1 MKSKYASINEPLV
14 QLSGS
19 SLEAEQMD
27 YMIKKKDQQKNISI
41 ICENKN
47 ISDSSKNSSLYQNNL
62 KSQDQR
68 SDYVIERRL
77 SSKKMSW
84 RKRLVRFFTQSQ
96 EKNINYENPSNFFN
110 QVIQDLSNDNIG
122 FEQKGMKRYI
132 SGEKTQD
139 IQNPSPYPMFNCESP
154 YLIFWEILV
163 YSQCVIYFFLIP
175 LEIFFPDQVRN
186 HQITQI
192 FQLILISLL
201 TINFFQVLNTS
212 MYIHGELIKNR
223 AVIFKKRIR
232 NWQFFIDVICLTIII
247 LDMLIQET
255 RFPSFAIVFYLKIT
269 TIFRFD
275 KKFLNLIQ
283 LMRRMKAGYLLI
295 RLTCGIMFLCHIAAC
310 IYLKVGQYQLNGY
323 SQDQIDDD
331 KPQSWLAPYLKYPFF
346 IQFLWAL
353 YWAVTTILTV
363 GYGDITPKE
372 PNEVVVTIIC
382 MLISCVIFA
391 YCINSIWEIL
401 QDLKKKEVK
410 YMEIMNAINRYMRD
424 KSVNT
429 QLKLKIRAYIQYYY
443 KKQKSRDEGMEQVI
457 ISKLPPNLREELIYQ
472 SHIEIFEKVNWMK
485 YFSEEFIKNL
495 AFQIEEYHYPE
506 REPIYCM
513 GEDLDNEFNTQG
525 LYFVKEGTVECYIPY
540 SEGKTENAVFE
551 RQLVQENGYGI
562 DTLKQQRK
570 KNLGIPIKSLKK
582 DIYLKNL
589 VKNQHF
595 GETSIFLN
603 EQIPFSVKSV
613 DFSTVYKI
621 SRKNFIETIKK
632 FPDDYEIFCEIKDEL
647 EFRQYRKRFPKFNCE
662 YCNKNTKIDNYQHQI
677 IECPNIIPHI
687 CQRQQNID
695 FVKNQNE
702 IQVRNKSF
710 KRLKKRELHSIRNIY
725 LIQSFA
731 KRAAQNFGDY
741 LLFDEISFSRSSF
754 ISQTSQQAIL
764 EKDDESE
771 NEDSQPI
778 KPKKVRRNNHK
789 FRTLTEDVSSPK
801 VQSLQDQGDPFFS
814 ITNQDNLDIDQ
825 QHYYSEQEEY
835 QDDIPISNKR
845 YSQDFVAIISDE
857 DTYGFSKN
865 KTISSQQF
873 KGHKQKDGKLINQYN
888 KDQKQKQE
896 DINIARNQSSQH
908 NQNDQNKYSNIQG
921 INVRKQKYSKQYFG
935 SQVRLESSQQ
945 KLQQNA
951 QTKSINVVSSEKQ
964 TQLVQ
969 ETTTSNNVINQQQS
983 IQNTIESYLAEIKQM
998 IKNEI
1003 QKNKQQSQVLKQPQN
1018 YNSIKENQD
1027 TFGNHLIQT
1036 QQLNNL
1042 PNDAENYI
1050 NQNRN
1055 QLNLNDNQQ
1064 SIIDDQDLFIQE
1076 FDKMFKFKTYKTDYN
1091 YDIVIDKFKRQRKRV
1106 LKQTQRQNNGRRA
1119 TQSKANLK
1127 SRKSS
1132 INTDLGFSK
1141 AKKNN
1146 KKDRTKNSQLN
1157 DL

>member
-14 QLSGS
+14 QQSGS
-19 SLEAEQMD
+19 SLEVEQID
-27 YMIKKKDQQKNISI
+27 QVIKNKDQQKNNSI
-41 ICENKN
+41 YCQLNN
-47 ISDSSKNSSLYQNNL
+47 VSDSSKNSSMNSNNL
-62 KSQDQR
+62 KNKDQN
-68 SDYVIERRL
+68 SDYVIERRQNN
-77 SSKKMSW
+77 KKIGW
-84 RKRLVRFFTQSQ
+84 RKRLTRFFRQSQ
-96 EKNINYENPSNFFN
+96 ENNINYENGSNFFN
-110 QVIQDLSNDNIG
+110 QALQDLSNDNIG

-139 IQNPSPYPMFNCESP
+139 IQNSSQYPMFNCESP

-186 HQITQI
+186 HEITQI

-201 TINFFQVLNTS
+201 TINFFQTLNTS
-212 MYIHGELIKNR
+212 MYIHGELIENR

-232 NWQFFIDVICLTIII
+232 NWQFFIDIICLAIII

-255 RFPSFAIVFYLKIT
+255 HFPSFTVIFYLKIT

-295 RLTCGIMFLCHIAAC
+295 RLTYGIMFLCHIAAC
-310 IYLKVGQYQLNGY
+310 IYLKVGQQQLNG
-323 SQDQIDDD
+323 QVPQEQNDC
-331 KPQSWLAPYLKYPFF
+331 KPPSSWLEPYLKYPFF

-443 KKQKSRDEGMEQVI
+443 KKQKSRDESMEQVI

-525 LYFVKEGTVECYIPY
+525 LYFVKEGIVQCYIPY

-551 RQLVQENGYGI
+551 RQLVSENGYGI

-595 GETSIFLN
+595 GETSVFLN

-647 EFRQYRKRFPKFNCE
+647 EFRQHRNKFPKFNCE
-662 YCNKNTKIDNYQHQI
+662 YCNKNAKIDDYQHQI

-687 CQRQQNID
+687 KQRQEIID

-702 IQVRNKSF
+702 VQQRNKNF

-725 LIQSFA
+725 LIQSLA
-731 KRAAQNFGDY
+731 KRAAQNLGDY
-741 LLFDEISFSRSSF
+741 LLFDELSFARSSF
-754 ISQTSQQAIL
+754 ISQTSQQAIQ
-764 EKDDESE
+764 EKDNESE
-771 NEDSQPI
+771 NEDSYPI
-778 KPKKVRRNNHK
+778 KPKPKKIRRNNHK

-801 VQSLQDQGDPFFS
+801 VQSLQDQVDPFFS
-814 ITNQDNLDIDQ
+814 ITNQDNLDDQ
-825 QHYYSEQEEY
+825 QQYFSEQEEY
-835 QDDIPISNKR
+835 QDESSNKR

-857 DTYGFSKN
+857 DKN
-865 KTISSQQF
+865 TFLTNKKISSQQLTRQIQKNEKF
-873 KGHKQKDGKLINQYN
+873 VNQLYKDQHQKQDDLHITKNQSHQYN
-888 KDQKQKQE
+888 QNESNKQGNVQS
-896 DINIARNQSSQH
+896 INP
-908 NQNDQNKYSNIQG
+908 
-921 INVRKQKYSKQYFG
+921 RKLKYSKSYFG
-935 SQVRLESSQQ
+935 SQVRLESNSQ
-945 KLQQNA
+945 KLQQNNM
-951 QTKSINVVSSEKQ
+951 TKSINLVNSEKQ
-964 TQLVQ
+964 NQQIQ
-969 ETTTSNNVINQQQS
+969 ETTNNVMNNSQHN
-983 IQNTIESYLAEIKQM
+983 IQNILESCLNEIKLM

-1003 QKNKQQSQVLKQPQN
+1003 QKNKQQGQVLKHPQN
-1018 YNSIKENQD
+1018 NNFLNENQES
-1027 TFGNHLIQT
+1027 FNNNLFQT

-1042 PNDAENYI
+1042 PNDAENFA
-1050 NQNRN
+1050 NQDRN
-1055 QLNLNDNQQ
+1055 QFNTNDNY
-1064 SIIDDQDLFIQE
+1064 SKLIDDQDLIIQE

-1091 YDIVIDKFKRQRKRV
+1091 YDIVIEKFKRQRKRAI
-1106 LKQTQRQNNGRRA
+1106 KQTQRQINARRV

-1132 INTDLGFSK
+1132 INADLGFSK
-1141 AKKNN
+1141 ARKTSQ
-1146 KKDRTKNSQLN
+1146 KDRSKSSQLN
-1157 DL
+1157 DH

>member
-19 SLEAEQMD
+19 SLEAEQID
-27 YMIKKKDQQKNISI
+27 QVIRNKDQQKSNSI
-41 ICENKN
+41 NCQLNN
-47 ISDSSKNSSLYQNNL
+47 VSDSSKNSSLNSNNL
-62 KSQDQR
+62 KSKDQS
-68 SDYVIERRL
+68 SDYVIERRQ
-77 SSKKMSW
+77 SNKKISW
-84 RKRLVRFFTQSQ
+84 KKRLIRFFRQSQ
-96 EKNINYENPSNFFN
+96 EKNINYENASNYFN
-110 QVIQDLSNDNIG
+110 QVLQDLSNDNIG

-132 SGEKTQD
+132 SGEKTQE
-139 IQNPSPYPMFNCESP
+139 IQNPSQFPMFNCESP

-186 HQITQI
+186 HEVTQI

-201 TINFFQVLNTS
+201 TINFFQTLNTS
-212 MYIHGELIKNR
+212 MYIHGELIQNR

-232 NWQFFIDVICLTIII
+232 NWQLFIDIVCLSIII
-247 LDMLIQET
+247 LDLLIQET
-255 RFPSFAIVFYLKIT
+255 RFPFFALIFYLKIT

-275 KKFLNLIQ
+275 KKFLNLTQ

-310 IYLKVGQYQLNGY
+310 IYLKVGQYQISN
-323 SQDQIDDD
+323 SQDQSDD
-331 KPQSWLAPYLKYPFF
+331 KTQSWLTPYLKYPFF

-443 KKQKSRDEGMEQVI
+443 KKQKSRDESMEQVI
-457 ISKLPPNLREELIYQ
+457 ISKLPPNLREELIFQ

-551 RQLVQENGYGI
+551 RQLVFENGYGI

-603 EQIPFSVKSV
+603 EQIPYSVKSV

-647 EFRQYRKRFPKFNCE
+647 EYRQHRKKFPKFNCE
-662 YCNKNTKIDNYQHQI
+662 YCNKNTKIDSYEHQI
-677 IECPNIIPHI
+677 IECPYVIPHI
-687 CQRQQNID
+687 QQRQQNIY

-702 IQVRNKSF
+702 MQVRNINF

-725 LIQSFA
+725 LIQSLA
-731 KRAAQNFGDY
+731 KRASQNLGDY
-741 LLFDEISFSRSSF
+741 LLFDELSFARSSF
-754 ISQTSQQAIL
+754 ISYTSQQAIL
-764 EKDDESE
+764 EKDNESE
-771 NEDSQPI
+771 NENSQPI
-778 KPKKVRRNNHK
+778 KPKNIRRNNQK

-801 VQSLQDQGDPFFS
+801 VQSLQDQVDPFFS
-814 ITNQDNLDIDQ
+814 ITNQDNLEIDQ
-825 QHYYSEQEEY
+825 QQYFSGQEEY
-835 QDDIPISNKR
+835 QNQIPCSNKR
-845 YSQDFVAIISDE
+845 QNEDFVAIISDE
-857 DTYGFSKN
+857 DTNAIQTN

-873 KGHKQKDGKLINQYN
+873 KRYQQKDGKIINQFN
-888 KDQKQKQE
+888 KDLKQKQ
-896 DINIARNQSSQH
+896 DDLLLTKNQSLQY
-908 NQNDQNKYSNIQG
+908 NQRDSNKYTNIQG
-921 INVRKQKYSKQYFG
+921 INPRKLKDSKSYFG
-935 SQVRLESSQQ
+935 SQVRLEQSQQ
-945 KLQQNA
+945 KVQQNNLA
-951 QTKSINVVSSEKQ
+951 KSINIVNSEKQ
-964 TQLVQ
+964 VQQVQ
-969 ETTTSNNVINQQQS
+969 ETTNNTVINQHQT
-983 IQNTIESYLAEIKQM
+983 IQNTIDSYLTEIKLM

-1003 QKNKQQSQVLKQPQN
+1003 QKNKLQSQVVKQPQN
-1018 YNSIKENQD
+1018 YNFQKENQES
-1027 TFGNHLIQT
+1027 FSNNLIQT

-1042 PNDAENYI
+1042 PNDAENFA
-1050 NQNRN
+1050 NQSRN
-1055 QLNLNDNQQ
+1055 QLNINDNYSQM
-1064 SIIDDQDLFIQE
+1064 IDDQDLIIQE
-1076 FDKMFKFKTYKTDYN
+1076 FDKMFKFKTYKTEYN
-1091 YDIVIDKFKRQRKRV
+1091 YNIVIEKLKRQRKRII
-1106 LKQTQRQNNGRRA
+1106 KQTQRQNNVRKA
-1119 TQSKANLK
+1119 AQSKANLK

-1132 INTDLGFSK
+1132 INTELGFAK
-1141 AKKNN
+1141 ARKASTKG
-1146 KKDRTKNSQLN
+1146 RTKSIQLN
-1157 DL
+1157 EL